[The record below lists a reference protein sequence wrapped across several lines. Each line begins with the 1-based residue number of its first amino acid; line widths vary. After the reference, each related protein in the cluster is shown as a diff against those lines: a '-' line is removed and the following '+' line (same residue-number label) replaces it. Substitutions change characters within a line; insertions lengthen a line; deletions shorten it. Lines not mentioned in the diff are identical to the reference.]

1 MIYELDKLNKEMKD
15 EPAGFA
21 RKCDADL
28 DRRLRKC
35 AEEVA
40 GHLSVTPTVLLSG
53 PSASGK
59 TTAAGML
66 EKILDNICL
75 LYTSRCV

>member
-15 EPAGFA
+15 DPAGFA

-40 GHLSVTPTVLLSG
+40 GHLSDVYKRQLQL
-53 PSASGK
+53 
-59 TTAAGML
+59 
-66 EKILDNICL
+66 CL
-75 LYTSRCV
+75 QQR